1 MAFVEKI
8 RRSILTFELINSEFD
23 QKITRWEPGE
33 PNLKKMIEFVSQE
46 FTSQIEFESVQLSP
60 TK

>member
-46 FTSQIEFESVQLSP
+46 FTSQIEFGSVQLSP